1 MYIYVVRIMKRKFKQ
16 GCSSIPSISTKQP
29 NIPHLNKLNT
39 PKKITAYDIG
49 NLGPGVGHVQLCA
62 GDKPVNGIPTLP
74 GVKPVNGIPT
84 LPWDQ
89 LSPLDN

>member
-1 MYIYVVRIMKRKFKQ
+1 LCNLWYNIINFPINFLVIKRGGF
-16 GCSSIPSISTKQP
+16 SSIPSISTKQP
-29 NIPHLNKLNT
+29 IIPHLNKLNT

-62 GDKPVNGIPTLP
+62 G
-74 GVKPVNGIPT
+74 VKPVNGIPT

-89 LSPLDN
+89 PSPLDN

>member
-1 MYIYVVRIMKRKFKQ
+1 MKRKFNQ

-29 NIPHLNKLNT
+29 IIPHLNKLNT

-62 GDKPVNGIPTLP
+62 YKISRIVTICAIYGI
-74 GVKPVNGIPT
+74 I
-84 LPWDQ
+84 
-89 LSPLDN
+89 